1 MVSYSLTA
9 PNERAFDPSGLETLL
24 VQSIGNNPA
33 LAPHLVAARWD
44 RYNANRDYL
53 DALASTQRQQSDL
66 AKAAMANDILKSR
79 YSLTQ
84 SALANPGAT
93 AMYSLSQQEIAPGME
108 QPALSYLEAD
118 IFGRQA
124 KGAKDMS
131 DALNTFGQAGL
142 EMPNGTQYELPGVPA
157 ALEQGSPRSIRLKTT
172 PSASSSGGTTNG
184 MTAYQAALLE
194 ARRSAALGTL
204 ERDKN
209 NALVKI
215 TDQIKELVTN
225 PIIPAQTKASELAR
239 LNDEREQIK
248 QAYDSMKGGGSGNT
262 SGGTVSSAPAAP
274 GNSASVP
281 NSASTTNST
290 STSRNNVSTSS
301 QPTTAPSSTV
311 PTYSKANPP
320 PINAIRRD
328 MEGKIVAKDAERQ
341 AAGLAKMTDVERRV
355 YIQQLRQAAIN
366 AWGVDPGS

>member
-124 KGAKDMS
+124 KGAKDMG

-142 EMPNGTQYELPGVPA
+142 EMPSGTQYELPGVPA
-157 ALEQGSPRSIRLKTT
+157 ALEQGSPRAIRLKTT
-172 PSASSSGGTTNG
+172 PSVGSSSGTTSG
-184 MTAYQAALLE
+184 MTAYQSALLE
-194 ARRSAALGTL
+194 ARRSATLGTL

-209 NALVKI
+209 AALSRIDK
-215 TDQIKELVTN
+215 QIVELTIN
-225 PIIPAQTKASELAR
+225 PIVPAQTKASELAR

-248 QAYDSMKGGGSGNT
+248 QAYDGMKGNT
-262 SGGTVSSAPAAP
+262 GGGTVSSAPVAP
-274 GNSASVP
+274 GNSASTSR
-281 NSASTTNST
+281 NSVST
-290 STSRNNVSTSS
+290 STNNTPTSS
-301 QPTTAPSSTV
+301 QSTTAPSNTV

-328 MEGKIVAKDAERQ
+328 MEGKVTARDAERQ
-341 AAGLAKMTDVERRV
+341 AAGLAKMNDVERRV